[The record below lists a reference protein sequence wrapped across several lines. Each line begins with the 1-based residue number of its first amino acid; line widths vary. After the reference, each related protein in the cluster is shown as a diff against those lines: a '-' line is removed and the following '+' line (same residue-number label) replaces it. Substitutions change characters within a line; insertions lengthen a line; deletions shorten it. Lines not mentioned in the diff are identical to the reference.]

1 MRFRRALDRSNVTEV
16 LSAASELG
24 FIGLAEAL
32 ELTLLLADTEP
43 EKFDRAAVRWR
54 VRFVLDS
61 KNVDLRE
68 SLAVLALLAAIP
80 VNRLASLALAELLSR
95 GRGMERPAR
104 HLSPGREGHRTWP
117 FGSTQPRN
125 KRVMWLLIGG
135 GALALAGIAISF
147 AWPRPEFC
155 STMRVHVRQ
164 AWLECTA
171 GADPRA
177 DLTDWRLS
185 PANAQARML
194 RRSPMQRQ
202 LPSQQGP
209 ARARRATRAML
220 RAR

>member
-32 ELTLLLADTEP
+32 ELTLLVADTEP

-95 GRGMERPAR
+95 G
-104 HLSPGREGHRTWP
+104 
-117 FGSTQPRN
+117 
-125 KRVMWLLIGG
+125 
-135 GALALAGIAISF
+135 
-147 AWPRPEFC
+147 
-155 STMRVHVRQ
+155 
-164 AWLECTA
+164 
-171 GADPRA
+171 
-177 DLTDWRLS
+177 
-185 PANAQARML
+185 
-194 RRSPMQRQ
+194 
-202 LPSQQGP
+202 
-209 ARARRATRAML
+209 
-220 RAR
+220 